1 MTVGA
6 GISVINSDLVV
17 LGHRVLRGVPE
28 NVVVTPASGN
38 SLIDGAFIGVSSD
51 QTGSHRVFPLGKL
64 EDLRF
69 MCVFR
74 FKLWW
79 MTQRMGTHG
88 KEIPFETQFLIVEAN
103 GGSDLEGHQPA
114 SYVVFLPILEGDF
127 RAVLQGN
134 QSNELEICLE
144 SGDPTVDQFK
154 GDHLVFV
161 AAGSDPFDVITKAVK
176 AVEDHLQTFSHT
188 ARERKCQIC

>member
-1 MTVGA
+1 M
-6 GISVINSDLVV
+6 
-17 LGHRVLRGVPE
+17 
-28 NVVVTPASGN
+28 
-38 SLIDGAFIGVSSD
+38 
-51 QTGSHRVFPLGKL
+51 
-64 EDLRF
+64 
-69 MCVFR
+69 FR

-144 SGDPTVDQFK
+144 SGMY
-154 GDHLVFV
+154 VFH
-161 AAGSDPFDVITKAVK
+161 S
-176 AVEDHLQTFSHT
+176 
-188 ARERKCQIC
+188 ARFLTW